1 MIVEAF
7 EVSSLLVLALTFII
21 VALGRRCE
29 PVSIKI
35 KQHLVAYWVTAAIV
49 LVSSFIA
56 LI

>member
-7 EVSSLLVLALTFII
+7 EVSSLLVLALTFSI
-21 VALGRRCE
+21 VALGWRCE
-29 PVSIKI
+29 PVSIKV
-35 KQHLVAYWVTAAIV
+35 KQHLVVYWVTAAIV